1 MPSRSEITYFG
12 AGPALLPTD
21 VLEKA
26 AQALIDYEHTGLGI
40 AEHSHRSELAT
51 NIINEAKADLASYI
65 DIPEDYEVLFMQ
77 GGGSGEF
84 SATLY
89 NLVGAWVTK
98 KKAQIV
104 ANLKAP
110 EDDPRVEQE
119 LRNAVEKE
127 LKTDYIV
134 TGGWSQKASEEA
146 KRLLGPE
153 HVNIVAD
160 ARQINDGKYGKI
172 PEESTWN
179 LSKDAALVYYCD
191 NETVDGVE
199 FPAFPQSLTPGPD
212 GEGPIVVA
220 DMSSNILSRRIPV
233 RNFSVIFFGAQKNLG
248 CTGVTVVIIKKS
260 LLPPKTPQPPA
271 ALLRRLGLPIP
282 PIIFSYETI
291 AKNNSLYNTLSIFD
305 VYIAGQVLKKSLS
318 TYNKVEGQEAVS
330 AKKAELIY
338 GALDAHPDVYRVVP
352 DKSVRSK
359 MNICF
364 RVTKNGD
371 TDGTE
376 KAFLKEATAQGL
388 TGLKGHRSVGGIR
401 ASSYNSIPLEGAEKL
416 AKFIEKNYNDTNLTQ
431 PLWYSIASPTKPF
444 SHQSWHT
451 QNSESVSGLP
461 IIDDTIYALSTAQ
474 GRAGIAVI
482 RISGPSCLEIVLD
495 SEALVLY
502 FPSPKTVTGDDV
514 LELHVHG
521 GSATVKA
528 VLAAIPRCSA
538 THRIRYAEPGEFTKR
553 AFFNDRL
560 DLAQIESLSD
570 TLAAETEQQRRAA
583 VRGNSGALGR
593 QYEAWREQLLLAR
606 GEIEALIDFS
616 EDQHFDESQAEL
628 LQNVTAQVARMLHSI
643 ELHEQ
648 GSQRSEL
655 LRNGIR
661 IALLGPPNVGKS
673 SLMNLIVGREA
684 SIVSGEAGTTRD
696 IVEAS
701 LDIRGYL
708 CSFADTAG
716 FRSKDSRVINGADSG
731 TIGAVEEEG
740 IRRAKQ
746 RAQDSDLVIVLA
758 SVEDGQDGPF
768 LQYDQ
773 ETLDLAAGAED
784 CVVVINKQDAIEKEE
799 FEKLVQDFKNTVRIQ
814 APKLAAAEFVSVS
827 CKEAQAGTWESKDP
841 GGIQAV
847 ITKLVA
853 SFKKM
858 TSMPVDLQDLLGVT
872 ERQRQLLV
880 KCRQHLEDFMTEA
893 APEEGLD
900 ADAVLAA
907 EYLRYATNCLARIT
921 GRDEFGDV
929 EDVLGVIFE
938 K

>member
-1 MPSRSEITYFG
+1 MLRRS
-12 AGPALLPTD
+12 
-21 VLEKA
+21 
-26 AQALIDYEHTGLGI
+26 
-40 AEHSHRSELAT
+40 
-51 NIINEAKADLASYI
+51 
-65 DIPEDYEVLFMQ
+65 
-77 GGGSGEF
+77 
-84 SATLY
+84 
-89 NLVGAWVTK
+89 
-98 KKAQIV
+98 
-104 ANLKAP
+104 
-110 EDDPRVEQE
+110 
-119 LRNAVEKE
+119 
-127 LKTDYIV
+127 
-134 TGGWSQKASEEA
+134 
-146 KRLLGPE
+146 
-153 HVNIVAD
+153 
-160 ARQINDGKYGKI
+160 
-172 PEESTWN
+172 
-179 LSKDAALVYYCD
+179 
-191 NETVDGVE
+191 
-199 FPAFPQSLTPGPD
+199 
-212 GEGPIVVA
+212 
-220 DMSSNILSRRIPV
+220 
-233 RNFSVIFFGAQKNLG
+233 
-248 CTGVTVVIIKKS
+248 
-260 LLPPKTPQPPA
+260 
-271 ALLRRLGLPIP
+271 LLRRLNCKANRSRVFLSPFYVRKCNDENLTP
-282 PIIFSYETI
+282 P
-291 AKNNSLYNTLSIFD
+291 LRH
-305 VYIAGQVLKKSLS
+305 YIASL
-318 TYNKVEGQEAVS
+318 
-330 AKKAELIY
+330 
-338 GALDAHPDVYRVVP
+338 
-352 DKSVRSK
+352 
-359 MNICF
+359 
-364 RVTKNGD
+364 
-371 TDGTE
+371 
-376 KAFLKEATAQGL
+376 
-388 TGLKGHRSVGGIR
+388 
-401 ASSYNSIPLEGAEKL
+401 
-416 AKFIEKNYNDTNLTQ
+416 
-431 PLWYSIASPTKPF
+431 TKPF

-451 QNSESVSGLP
+451 QNSGSVSGLP

-482 RISGPSCLEIVLD
+482 RISGPSCLEIYEALCPSKPLPKPRYATVRSLYDPQHANNEQIVLD

-502 FPSPKTVTGDDV
+502 FPNPRTVTGDDV

-528 VLAAIPRCSA
+528 VLAAVPKCSA
-538 THRIRYAEPGEFTKR
+538 THSIRYAEPGEFTKR

-648 GSQRSEL
+648 GSQKSEL

-716 FRSKDSRVINGADSG
+716 FRSKGSQVLNGADSG
-731 TIGAVEEEG
+731 AIGAVEEEG

-746 RAQDSDLVIVLA
+746 RALDSDLVIVLA
-758 SVEDGQDGPF
+758 SVEDGQDGSF

-784 CVVVINKQDAIEKEE
+784 CVVVVNKKDAVGKEE
-799 FEKLVQDFKNTVRIQ
+799 FEKLVQDFRKAVRVR
-814 APKLAAAEFVSVS
+814 APKLAAAQFVSVS

-841 GGIQAV
+841 GGIQDV

-853 SFKKM
+853 SFEKM
-858 TSMPVDLQDLLGVT
+858 TSMPIDLQDLLGVT

-880 KCRQHLEDFMTEA
+880 KCRRHLEDFMMEA
-893 APEEGLD
+893 TPEEGLD
-900 ADAVLAA
+900 ADTVLAA
-907 EYLRYATNCLARIT
+907 EYLRYAANCLARIT

>member
-1 MPSRSEITYFG
+1 MLRRS
-12 AGPALLPTD
+12 
-21 VLEKA
+21 
-26 AQALIDYEHTGLGI
+26 
-40 AEHSHRSELAT
+40 
-51 NIINEAKADLASYI
+51 
-65 DIPEDYEVLFMQ
+65 
-77 GGGSGEF
+77 
-84 SATLY
+84 
-89 NLVGAWVTK
+89 
-98 KKAQIV
+98 
-104 ANLKAP
+104 
-110 EDDPRVEQE
+110 
-119 LRNAVEKE
+119 
-127 LKTDYIV
+127 
-134 TGGWSQKASEEA
+134 
-146 KRLLGPE
+146 
-153 HVNIVAD
+153 
-160 ARQINDGKYGKI
+160 
-172 PEESTWN
+172 
-179 LSKDAALVYYCD
+179 
-191 NETVDGVE
+191 
-199 FPAFPQSLTPGPD
+199 
-212 GEGPIVVA
+212 
-220 DMSSNILSRRIPV
+220 
-233 RNFSVIFFGAQKNLG
+233 
-248 CTGVTVVIIKKS
+248 
-260 LLPPKTPQPPA
+260 
-271 ALLRRLGLPIP
+271 LLRRLNCKANRSRV
-282 PIIFSYETI
+282 F
-291 AKNNSLYNTLSIFD
+291 LSPF
-305 VYIAGQVLKKSLS
+305 YI
-318 TYNKVEGQEAVS
+318 
-330 AKKAELIY
+330 
-338 GALDAHPDVYRVVP
+338 
-352 DKSVRSK
+352 SK
-359 MNICF
+359 C
-364 RVTKNGD
+364 
-371 TDGTE
+371 
-376 KAFLKEATAQGL
+376 
-388 TGLKGHRSVGGIR
+388 
-401 ASSYNSIPLEGAEKL
+401 
-416 AKFIEKNYNDTNLTQ
+416 NDQLFTQ
-431 PLWYSIASPTKPF
+431 PLRYSIASASKPY

-451 QNSESVSGLP
+451 QNPEFVSGLP

-482 RISGPSCLEIVLD
+482 RISGPSCLEIYEALCPSKPLPKPRYAKVRSLYDPQHVNNEQIVLD

-528 VLAAIPRCSA
+528 VLAAIPKCSA

-583 VRGNSGALGR
+583 VRGNSGVLGR
-593 QYEAWREQLLLAR
+593 QYETWREQLLLAR

-716 FRSKDSRVINGADSG
+716 FRSKGSQVINGADSG
-731 TIGAVEEEG
+731 AIGAVEEEG

-746 RAQDSDLVIVLA
+746 RALDSDLVIVLA
-758 SVEDGQDGPF
+758 SVEDGQNGPF
-768 LQYDQ
+768 VQYDQ

-784 CVVVINKQDAIEKEE
+784 CVVVVNKQDAVGKEE
-799 FEKLVQDFKNTVRIQ
+799 FEKLVQDFRKIVRIR

-853 SFKKM
+853 SFEKM

-872 ERQRQLLV
+872 ERQRQLLI
-880 KCRQHLEDFMTEA
+880 KCRRHLEDFMMEA

-907 EYLRYATNCLARIT
+907 EYLRYAANCLARIT